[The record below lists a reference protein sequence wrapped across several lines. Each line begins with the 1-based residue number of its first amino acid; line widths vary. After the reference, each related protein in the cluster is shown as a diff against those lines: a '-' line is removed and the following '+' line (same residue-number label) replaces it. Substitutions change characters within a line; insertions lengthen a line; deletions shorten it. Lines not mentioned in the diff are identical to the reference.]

1 MDEIYAIR
9 MLRSLILALVLIQCV
24 TCQEFMLFADDCY
37 KAAGS
42 PDIKIS
48 AVNPLLD
55 AGTPAIIRLIVAND
69 GRLDAIIPTGFS
81 GSEDPE
87 GEMREEMKAA
97 DALNVVVEVS
107 SGGALR
113 PPVQRRSVPLLQAG
127 SHAVLEF
134 PVTAD
139 FNASSCS
146 LNVNVTYEHQIDA
159 KISKGKPVQLYV
171 PGNASRSITLEVRR
185 SERLRA
191 LHIDGELRAGSN
203 RSLGIV
209 IINQS
214 PWPLRNCTL
223 RLIASSP
230 VRSSQPDVRVG
241 DLMPGDP
248 ALVRVQAETESNIS
262 PGLYWLTCMV
272 DHDGGAERLT
282 FPVMITRGHS
292 YVTWIAAAAVLALIL
307 ISAQH
312 LMRAGGLRRKSG
324 LRAAR
329 RRRR

>member
-1 MDEIYAIR
+1 
-9 MLRSLILALVLIQCV
+9 
-24 TCQEFMLFADDCY
+24 
-37 KAAGS
+37 
-42 PDIKIS
+42 
-48 AVNPLLD
+48 
-55 AGTPAIIRLIVAND
+55 
-69 GRLDAIIPTGFS
+69 
-81 GSEDPE
+81 
-87 GEMREEMKAA
+87 MKAA

-127 SHAVLEF
+127 SHAVFEF
-134 PVTAD
+134 PVTVD
-139 FNASSCS
+139 FNASSCN

-159 KISKGKPVQLYV
+159 KISKGKPVQLYI

-209 IINQS
+209 IKNQS
-214 PWPLRNCTL
+214 PWPLRNCTV

-230 VRSSQPDVRVG
+230 IRSSQPEVWVG

-248 ALVRVQAETESNIS
+248 ALVKVLAETERTADL
-262 PGLYWLTCMV
+262 GRYWLTCMV
-272 DHDGGAERLT
+272 NHDGGAERLT

-292 YVTWIAAAAVLALIL
+292 SVTWIAAAVAVLALIF
-307 ISAQH
+307 IAAQR
-312 LMRAGGLRRKSG
+312 LTRAGGLRRKSG

>member
-1 MDEIYAIR
+1 
-9 MLRSLILALVLIQCV
+9 MLRYLLVVALILIPCV
-24 TCQEFMLFADDCY
+24 SSQEFMLFADDCY

-42 PDIKIS
+42 PDIQVS
-48 AVNPLLD
+48 AVNPVID
-55 AGTPAIIRLIVAND
+55 AGMPSILKLLVAND
-69 GRLDAIIPTGFS
+69 GRLEALIPTGFS

-107 SGGALR
+107 SDGALW
-113 PPVQRRSVPLLQAG
+113 PVVQRRSMPLLPAG

-134 PVTAD
+134 PVIVD
-139 FNASSCS
+139 FNASGCI

-171 PGNASRSITLEVRR
+171 PGNANRSIPLEVRR
-185 SERLRA
+185 SERLRV

-203 RSLGIV
+203 RSLEIV
-209 IINQS
+209 IKNQS
-214 PWPLRNCTL
+214 PWPVRNCTV

-230 VRSSQPDVRVG
+230 IRSSQPTVWVG
-241 DLMPGDP
+241 DLMPGEP
-248 ALVRVQAETESNIS
+248 ALVNVWADVERNASLDQYRIS
-262 PGLYWLTCMV
+262 CLIN
-272 DHDGGAERLT
+272 HDEGMERLT
-282 FPVMITRGHS
+282 FPVRISRGS
-292 YVTWIAAAAVLALIL
+292 SFITWIAAAALLALIL
-307 ISAQH
+307 IAAN
-312 LMRAGGLRRKSG
+312 RVIRTGGLRRRSG

>member
-1 MDEIYAIR
+1 
-9 MLRSLILALVLIQCV
+9 MLRSLLLALVLIQCV

-42 PDIKIS
+42 PDIQIS
-48 AVNPLLD
+48 AVNPVLD
-55 AGTPAIIRLIVAND
+55 AGMPAILRLIVSND
-69 GRLDAIIPTGFS
+69 GRLDALIPTGFS
-81 GSEDPE
+81 GSEDPD
-87 GEMREEMKAA
+87 GEMREEMKAP

-107 SGGALR
+107 SDGALR
-113 PPVQRRSVPLLQAG
+113 PAVQRRIMPLLQAG
-127 SHAVLEF
+127 THAVLEF
-134 PVTAD
+134 PVIVD
-139 FNASSCS
+139 FNASSCI

-171 PGNASRSITLEVRR
+171 PGNASRSISLEVRR
-185 SERLRA
+185 SDRITA

-209 IINQS
+209 IKNQS
-214 PWPLRNCTL
+214 PWPLKNCTV

-230 VRSSQPDVRVG
+230 IRSSAPAVWVG

-248 ALVRVQAETESNIS
+248 ALVRVWADTEKNAS
-262 PGLYWLTCMV
+262 LDQYWLSCIV
-272 DHDGGAERLT
+272 NHDEGAERLM
-282 FPVMITRGHS
+282 FPVRISRGRS
-292 YVTWIAAAAVLALIL
+292 VTWIAAAALLASIL
-307 ISAQH
+307 IAAQH
-312 LMRAGGLRRKSG
+312 LMRAGGLRRRSG